1 SKSLSKGEQMRL
13 QATSTAMVL
22 SIVLIAALAI
32 SCFGQR
38 TMATFGGVVE
48 DETHAVLP
56 GVQVRV
62 LNEGT
67 SAVLEQLTNERG
79 EFLFDFVPVA
89 TYTLK
94 LEMPGFKNLE
104 SRNNS
109 LGAAQT
115 LRRTYTL
122 QIGGLT
128 DEVTVTG
135 EAAQVNTV
143 SPEQRLALNTLQ
155 VTSLPMKIG
164 RASCR

>member
-1 SKSLSKGEQMRL
+1 MRL
-13 QATSTAMVL
+13 KAALTAMVL

-38 TMATFGGVVE
+38 TMATLGGVVE

-56 GVQVRV
+56 GVQVRL

-79 EFLFDFVPVA
+79 EFLFDFVPVG

-94 LEMPGFKNLE
+94 LEMAGFKNLE
-104 SRNNS
+104 SRNIS
-109 LGAAQT
+109 LGAAQK

-122 QIGGLT
+122 QIGGPTARSNSTTGAAPGNNLAPPQRPWAKPPQSHPPPT
-128 DEVTVTG
+128 IKRTV
-135 EAAQVNTV
+135 
-143 SPEQRLALNTLQ
+143 
-155 VTSLPMKIG
+155 
-164 RASCR
+164 

>member
-1 SKSLSKGEQMRL
+1 MRL
-13 QATSTAMVL
+13 KTTLTSMVL

-32 SCFGQR
+32 PCFAQR
-38 TMATFGGVVE
+38 TTATFGGVVE

-56 GVQVRV
+56 GVQVRL

-143 SPEQRLALNTLQ
+143 SPEQRLALNTL
-155 VTSLPMKIG
+155 
-164 RASCR
+164 

>member
-1 SKSLSKGEQMRL
+1 MRL
-13 QATSTAMVL
+13 KTTLTSMVL

-32 SCFGQR
+32 PCFAQR

-56 GVQVRV
+56 GVQVRL

-79 EFLFDFVPVA
+79 EFLFDFVPVG

-94 LEMPGFKNLE
+94 LEMAGFKNLE
-104 SRNNS
+104 SRNIS

-122 QIGGLT
+122 QIGGLPHADT
-128 DEVTVTG
+128 LTSGAAHAHTWSPQQRSAPYALPSTPPSLVQPHVT
-135 EAAQVNTV
+135 
-143 SPEQRLALNTLQ
+143 
-155 VTSLPMKIG
+155 
-164 RASCR
+164 

>member
-1 SKSLSKGEQMRL
+1 MRL
-13 QATSTAMVL
+13 KAALTAMVL

-56 GVQVRV
+56 GVQVRL

-79 EFLFDFVPVA
+79 EFLFDFVPVG

-94 LEMPGFKNLE
+94 LEMAGFKNLE
-104 SRNNS
+104 SRNIS
-109 LGAAQT
+109 LGAAQHCVAPT
-115 LRRTYTL
+115 RCSSA
-122 QIGGLT
+122 G
-128 DEVTVTG
+128 
-135 EAAQVNTV
+135 
-143 SPEQRLALNTLQ
+143 SPTKSQ
-155 VTSLPMKIG
+155 
-164 RASCR
+164 